1 MLARGGGGSGAVM
14 DSGNSGSLQSSSGGD
29 DEFDSRGA
37 GAAVDSS
44 PLSALLRQ
52 PPPSPSAA
60 AFSLH
65 GAYFGGLQDFTSSAP
80 PPPQQQQQPG
90 SSWSPASFAGA
101 SGLPSSSSSH
111 PDAGAGARQQQPA
124 DAAAVAGAA
133 PQAGQGA
140 AASAPAPRGSRKRT
154 RASRR
159 APTTVL
165 TTDTSNFRAMVQ
177 EFTGIPSPP
186 FGAGAAGIGVG
197 GPGASL
203 RTRFDHIFP
212 PTSSLRAAAG
222 GADSLPPY
230 LLRPFAHKL
239 PTASSSAFPPFT
251 TTTTSS
257 STSSTPSSSNI
268 GVANANAAAGTA
280 AAGPSNSNPAAPIA
294 AAADTFQQLT
304 SSALLRLQDPASSYL
319 SFQNLLNSQQ
329 PSSQSIFGAA
339 GGFAA
344 QASRPHDPAP
354 SPSDYLAS
362 AGSGGLG
369 LAHGG
374 LLGGSDGL
382 QLHHSRSDVHG
393 HGSDELSGVVAA
405 GASGGSCKLNYSQSH
420 PGGGNGGASSPGAGG
435 GAEKPPDGGGGGA
448 PGRQRRGE
456 GLDPWI
462 CTSE

>member
-1 MLARGGGGSGAVM
+1 M

-29 DEFDSRGA
+29 DEFDSRG
-37 GAAVDSS
+37 VDSS

-52 PPPSPSAA
+52 SPSPSAA
-60 AFSLH
+60 AFSLP
-65 GAYFGGLQDFTSSAP
+65 GAYFGLQDFTSSAP
-80 PPPQQQQQPG
+80 PQQQQPG
-90 SSWSPASFAGA
+90 AWSSGSLAGA
-101 SGLPSSSSSH
+101 SGLPSSSSPRVAH
-111 PDAGAGARQQQPA
+111 QDAGAGARQQPA
-124 DAAAVAGAA
+124 DTAAVAGAA

-140 AASAPAPRGSRKRT
+140 AAPAQPPPRGSRKRT

-186 FGAGAAGIGVG
+186 FGAGAGVG
-197 GPGASL
+197 VGLGGPAASL

-212 PTSSLRAAAG
+212 PPSSLRVAAAG

-239 PTASSSAFPPFT
+239 PTAAAAPAFPPFAA
-251 TTTTSS
+251 TTSS
-257 STSSTPSSSNI
+257 PSTSSTPSSSNI
-268 GVANANAAAGTA
+268 GVANANAATGTA
-280 AAGPSNSNPAAPIA
+280 AAPSPSNSNPAA
-294 AAADTFQQLT
+294 AAADAFQQLT

-319 SFQNLLNSQQ
+319 SFQNLLDSQ

-344 QASRPHDPAP
+344 QASRPHDP
-354 SPSDYLAS
+354 SDYLAG
-362 AGSGGLG
+362 AGGGGGG
-369 LAHGG
+369 LAHGAF
-374 LLGGSDGL
+374 LGGSEAL
-382 QLHHSRSDVHG
+382 QLHHSRGDVHG

-405 GASGGSCKLNYSQSH
+405 GASGGSCKLNYSQSQSL
-420 PGGGNGGASSPGAGG
+420 PGAAASSSGAGS
-435 GAEKPPDGGGGGA
+435 AEKPPDGGGA
-448 PGRQRRGE
+448 PGRPGRGE